1 MTALHPKASSWIR
14 RGIFKDLSSFGDFQT
29 RVNGVAGEKDRGDI
43 FEIFIEGYLATQTIT
58 QRVRHWVVGGIPLEI
73 RNRYNLP
80 EDGTGIDG
88 LYETRDGSHVAYQVK
103 YRQSG
108 NLTFAEVAP
117 FLGLTEKFADRVVFT
132 NATTLSKKAVKR
144 TRWYS
149 GDVFHAL
156 SKTALDQ
163 ISAWLDRKP
172 IPIVRAKPD
181 PSYQTQAL
189 EDIRKTLKSHDR
201 ATAVMACGTGKTFV
215 SLWAA
220 EQQNPTTVLVLVPSL
235 TLLKQTLREWSE
247 QTSWGPKFSYLCVCS
262 DQTVNLKNDEINTDT
277 TEVGFRVDT
286 DPKVVRAFL
295 GAKTKDIKVI
305 FSTYHSCEVVS
316 KGATGLPPIDLGI
329 FDEAHKTTGSAGG
342 MFAYAL
348 TDKNI
353 RIKKRLFLTATPR
366 HFDIRHRDK
375 DGEFRVQSMDDE
387 SVYGPRAHSLSFAA
401 AANKGIICNYKVLI
415 SIIDKK
421 MVDDFT
427 LKNGITLVKKDEIG
441 ARWVANL
448 IALQQAAKKVNAKKI
463 ISFHSRVNLAQDFAS
478 NEPRGIAFHL
488 PEFKVGH
495 VNGTQSSGEREELI
509 GAFSRAPKAILT
521 NARCLTEGINIPAVD
536 MVAFI
541 DPRQSKVDIVQ
552 AVGRAMRKPRGP
564 TTKTLGYILVPLFAE
579 LDADRLDEAIRNEK
593 FEAIADVLNALQE
606 HDEELVDIIREI
618 KERRGADEKFDPKRL
633 LEKVEFD
640 GPSVSYSKLVES
652 IGVAIADRIGSSW
665 DEFYGRLAKFQKRE
679 KHCRVPVHYGEGG
692 YKLGTWVSNQ
702 RLRVDRLTPARRDRL
717 TRLGFSWDPF
727 EEKWEEGFRHL
738 STFVNREK
746 HFRVPQSH
754 LEGGFRLGIWVDSQR
769 SKADKLSPTRRD
781 RLSRLGF
788 IWDPHEEKWEVGFG
802 HLSAFI
808 KRHGHSRVPR
818 GHVVDNF
825 RLGSWVV
832 VQRSS
837 AGQLSPARRQRLVKL
852 GFAWDPREEFWEEG
866 FRHLSAF
873 AKRENHCHVPDAHV
887 EDGFHLGKWVGNQR
901 QRIGSLTP
909 SRRARLE
916 KLRFV
921 WDVREKYWEEGF
933 RWLVAFVKREK
944 HCRVPQ
950 RHVEGG
956 FRLGVWVSEQRSN
969 ADKLLPSRRKKL
981 SMIGLSWTPHEDRWE
996 EGFRH
1001 LSAFVKRQK
1010 HCRVLTDHVEN
1021 GFKLGVW
1028 VSNQRRSADRLSK
1041 NRRQRLDKLGF
1052 VWSPIDEQWEYGFQ
1066 YLSVFVKRENHCR
1079 VPAKH
1084 IESGFKLGV
1093 WVGGQRS
1100 KADELSKLR
1109 RERLNKIGFVWKAR

>member
-1 MTALHPKASSWIR
+1 MTALHPKATYWIR
-14 RGIFKDLSSFGDFQT
+14 QGIFKDLSSFADFQT

-80 EDGTGIDG
+80 KDGTGIDG
-88 LYETRDGSHVAYQVK
+88 LYETHDGSHVAYQVK

-117 FLGLTEKFADRVVFT
+117 FLGLTEKFTDRVVFT

-163 ISAWLDRKP
+163 IGAWLDRKP
-172 IPIVRAKPD
+172 VPIVRAKPD

-189 EDIRKTLKSHDR
+189 EDIKNTLKSHDR

-305 FSTYHSCEVVS
+305 FSTYHSSEVVAQ
-316 KGATGLPPIDLGI
+316 GAKGLPPIDLGI

-348 TDKNI
+348 DDKNV

-387 SVYGPRAHSLSFAA
+387 SIYGPRAYSLSFAA
-401 AANKGIICNYKVLI
+401 AANKGIICKYKVLI

-427 LKNGITLVKKDEIG
+427 LKNGITLVKSDEIG
-441 ARWVANL
+441 ARKVANL
-448 IALQQAAKKVNAKKI
+448 IALQQAANKVGAKKI
-463 ISFHSRVNLAQDFAS
+463 ISFHSRVNLAEEFAS
-478 NEPRGIAFHL
+478 NTPRGIAFHL
-488 PEFKVGH
+488 PDFKVGH
-495 VNGTQSSGEREELI
+495 VNGTQSSGDREELI
-509 GAFSRAPKAILT
+509 GAFSRAPLAILT

-564 TTKTLGYILVPLFAE
+564 TKKTVGYILVPLFAE
-579 LDADRLDEAIRNEK
+579 MDADGIDEAIESEK
-593 FEAIADVLNALQE
+593 FEAVADVLNALQE

-618 KERRGADEKFDPKRL
+618 KQRKGEGERFDPKRL
-633 LEKVEFD
+633 LEKVEF
-640 GPSVSYSKLVES
+640 VSPTVSFDQLTES
-652 IGVAIADRIGSSW
+652 IGIAIANSIGSSW
-665 DEFYGRLAKFQKRE
+665 DEWYGRLTKYVKRE
-679 KHCRVPVHYGEGG
+679 GHPRVAHAHVEDGA
-692 YKLGTWVSNQ
+692 KLGSWVLSQ
-702 RLRVDRLTPARRDRL
+702 RQYADTMPKDRRNKLDEI
-717 TRLGFSWDPF
+717 GFSWDPSDEKWNLGFRHLQEYSKREGHCFVPAKHRENGFGLGAWVTRQRYAASRLTPSKLSQLNSLGF
-727 EEKWEEGFRHL
+727 EWKPLEDQWEDGFRHLEFFVKRNNHCLVPKAHVENGFRLGQWVGVQRSRTNQLSDERKSRLNSFGFVWDSFAARWEEGF
-738 STFVNREK
+738 E
-746 HFRVPQSH
+746 
-754 LEGGFRLGIWVDSQR
+754 
-769 SKADKLSPTRRD
+769 KLS
-781 RLSRLGF
+781 G
-788 IWDPHEEKWEVGFG
+788 
-802 HLSAFI
+802 
-808 KRHGHSRVPR
+808 
-818 GHVVDNF
+818 
-825 RLGSWVV
+825 
-832 VQRSS
+832 
-837 AGQLSPARRQRLVKL
+837 
-852 GFAWDPREEFWEEG
+852 
-866 FRHLSAF
+866 
-873 AKRENHCHVPDAHV
+873 
-887 EDGFHLGKWVGNQR
+887 
-901 QRIGSLTP
+901 
-909 SRRARLE
+909 
-916 KLRFV
+916 
-921 WDVREKYWEEGF
+921 
-933 RWLVAFVKREK
+933 FVKREA

-950 RHVEGG
+950 LHIEDGY
-956 FRLGVWVSEQRSN
+956 RLGQWVAVQRKN
-969 ADKLLPSRRKKL
+969 MKRLLK
-981 SMIGLSWTPHEDRWE
+981 D
-996 EGFRH
+996 
-1001 LSAFVKRQK
+1001 
-1010 HCRVLTDHVEN
+1010 
-1021 GFKLGVW
+1021 
-1028 VSNQRRSADRLSK
+1028 
-1041 NRRQRLDKLGF
+1041 
-1052 VWSPIDEQWEYGFQ
+1052 
-1066 YLSVFVKRENHCR
+1066 
-1079 VPAKH
+1079 
-1084 IESGFKLGV
+1084 
-1093 WVGGQRS
+1093 
-1100 KADELSKLR
+1100 R
-1109 RERLNKIGFVWKAR
+1109 RERLNKLGFVWKVK